1 MVAMSQN
8 VCLVQQPTIA
18 VTTTNTV
25 SSSKSPTQ
33 SLTTPLSS
41 SLSPIN
47 LEFSLSNNP
56 ISTTT
61 TIIDYYTK
69 EQWSKFLSSRIILRK
84 QLQIYTDWANHY
96 LKKRYYELD
105 HHQQQN
111 QLSSTEQS
119 SKIPAAASSSSS
131 KLYNNWNNRPLITSL
146 INDLHDGV
154 LLIHLVESVT
164 DSTLLTKNVHHTTG
178 EAYNNHQTSTSSIT
192 LMPKN
197 VNQMI
202 ANIDS
207 CIRFLERLG
216 VNTKGIYAKDIHEG
230 NLKSILTLFFNIS
243 RYKQSLK
250 KQQQYS
256 SGTGT
261 SPGIKSPNQ
270 SLYQNGDPMTLSS
283 CTSGEEDDNTGGFM
297 TDFSISSSTQSLI
310 LSSSNGKNFGT
321 STSNMVPPP
330 TSGVMISRLPNQNHI
345 NNNFSG
351 SGNHNNNNKI
361 NNNTTT
367 SKLIQ
372 PTINNNHNH
381 SNNNGTNN
389 NNSNRSIPTT
399 IPGIQQQQNFLNNNN
414 NNRKSSSSNAKVTSS
429 SNLQQQSSTNNTN
442 NSTSNITTIST
453 ALPQI
458 NRIQQQH
465 QQNRTTTPP
474 SDRFVSSSNTGN
486 VHSRPS
492 RPQSTSSIPQIGNLS
507 SVIKPAIAPTKK
519 STSVTNSKITTKTNA
534 KSSSDNETVKNI
546 KIKSSNGLNNSV
558 SRLNPSQSE
567 LNLRK
572 STTATTV
579 PGKGSRQP
587 QLRRLPTPSN
597 TSGNTN
603 QQRRPIS
610 TIIESSI
617 PSMISMMTTSCPNSI
632 TTLTNGITTTMMNP
646 QQQQSTT
653 KPTATVKAM
662 VTPIMSTI
670 DSQNPKNEKQTKCSQ
685 KRIIE
690 SRSNNSS
697 QSIDHKNDVNGSSLS
712 LKKVSDELDLHSSLK
727 KKSNIAK
734 RQNSLGSTNSVGGS
748 GSASDGDGNISEDL
762 ETPPIIPPVMER
774 PLQTISYLK
783 SNSNVSTSNSTT
795 NIQNV
800 AVQPHVNSRTTTPTI
815 MYRKPENQQTHYQRT
830 GRSHYEPLYSNGTM
844 NVPSNIHRLSQGA
857 DYYGSDNDD
866 SFEET
871 SSLSSDTGG
880 GICGAGSCNGSNGSR
895 CSDVST
901 TTTTTS
907 SCSSSSLD
915 PRVNHL
921 PRSSIKINQ
930 NQQKQSNSSLN
941 KSLSNS
947 TTELY
952 KTISPQQPMTN
963 NRLMGNSGT
972 LPLNSNDSSMNG
984 GHYAKNN
991 NSQNNRSN
999 IANQNQRFLK
1009 NTKLRSQTL
1018 ANDGSSV
1025 IYSDSECQQPHN
1037 NQSQSRSTFSLYK
1050 LIGTQSSAVNGNKS
1064 QQVDNQSINMA
1075 ANTANN
1081 FCSSSKDGSNY
1092 SELIYSNIHSG
1103 NNCSRPTTD
1112 TDSIDSLNTIGSTSS
1127 HASQSIYGVHPSLGL
1142 SSHHTQNHNNHHH
1155 HHSLSKPGDLICE
1168 YESVNRLRETMSASP
1183 TSSKLLT
1190 NSNIVYSDTNSNG
1203 TNSAAHIGRSGS
1215 FRLTGTSNHHLPP
1228 IPAHLN
1234 KIKPQHQLQHD
1245 QKHAPPT
1252 SEHSASSLSL
1262 LSSNSS
1268 TIFTTPEEKY
1278 IHEIRRLRRELD
1290 QANEKIYTLTSQ
1302 LTANAHMVAAFE
1314 QSLSSMTTRL
1324 QQLSSTSEL
1333 KDCELERLR
1342 KTIDVLKK
1350 QGGSLVGHAKS
1361 ATIMNPLGINGD
1373 KFQRYLS
1380 SESVNSIS
1388 SCGAATDSSVA
1399 NDKTKKKS
1407 KLKLAG
1413 SNTSW
1418 IRSSFSRAF
1427 KKKSSSK
1434 TRNSSQ
1440 HGRDVA
1446 SDVEMTSGTGQS
1458 EPEGDT
1464 YSVPS
1469 SPLMSIRSRAK
1480 SAGIN
1485 ICNER
1490 NVSERIIHPRSLSES
1505 KASGSDTI
1513 VETSTPEE
1521 MKDLRKQ
1528 LREKEMQLTDMRLES
1543 LTSAHQLEN
1552 LKEIVNQMRVEMM
1565 NLKQD
1570 NDRLQRLVHHKSL
1583 ASSQSSM
1590 TSALGSHGS
1599 STLPS
1604 GNGGPVATMDDSNSF
1619 KSVDMD
1625 LSPLH
1630 SSNTTYSNDGSPKLV
1645 TLGSGSHIL
1654 ATLTITTKTNWDQ
1667 LDTLIK
1673 KCFKDHLI
1681 RVDSSLALGITVD
1694 SLACYRVGTEK
1705 ILRNFYP
1712 INQHNK
1718 SNAPELLPFGYLV
1731 NENHINLQFKT
1742 TIDSLAFDTLTPKSV
1757 LNEFISM
1764 LIENRRL
1771 IFSGPSGTGKTY
1783 LAHKLAEYMAIK
1795 QMDSSSTAIYSR
1807 NINGASSA
1815 PPTGAITTFNV
1826 DHKNAKELRAYLAN
1840 IAEQCQL
1847 EVALTPLPTV
1857 IILDNLHHSIDSL
1870 EDIFN
1875 DLDKISIM
1883 KSPYIIG
1890 TINQSVHHHQTMP
1903 MFQRHNFYWIM
1914 LSVNSEAVRGYL
1926 NRFLRRKLLETE
1938 SRLALNQQKIQP
1950 EVIKIIEWIP
1960 KVYSHLNKFLENYFG
1975 ENISIGARLFTSCPI
1990 DLNGSQAWFTD
2001 LWNYSILPF
2010 IIENLREHVRQNG
2023 GKLKGKLSTAI
2034 HSFIDPTDWIVAN
2047 YPWSS
2052 NSEWSDHLNR
2062 LRPED
2067 VEDDKQQHQSQSN
2080 SINQASIISNSRPH
2094 SSNNNLNVTDN
2105 QSSSDQFNESVKD
2118 IKDPFLQMLLKLKE
2132 ASEYSSQD
2140 VGTNNQNLAE
2150 QT

>member
-1 MVAMSQN
+1 MNQIGEMNSSI
-8 VCLVQQPTIA
+8 TS
-18 VTTTNTV
+18 TN
-25 SSSKSPTQ
+25 
-33 SLTTPLSS
+33 
-41 SLSPIN
+41 IN
-47 LEFSLSNNP
+47 EM
-56 ISTTT
+56 IQKQKQ
-61 TIIDYYTK
+61 TIIK
-69 EQWSKFLSSRIILRK
+69 
-84 QLQIYTDWANHY
+84 IYTDWANHY

-105 HHQQQN
+105 KQQS
-111 QLSSTEQS
+111 QLLSNDQSSSIS
-119 SKIPAAASSSSS
+119 SKIPAASSS
-131 KLYNNWNNRPLITSL
+131 KLCNNRNNRPLITSL

-164 DSTLLTKNVHHTTG
+164 DSTLLTKNVDHHTSAG
-178 EAYNNHQTSTSSIT
+178 EAYNNHQTSTTSSSSLTLSTIT

-207 CIRFLERLG
+207 CICFLERLG
-216 VNTKGIYAKDIHEG
+216 INTKGIYAKVKNPH
-230 NLKSILTLFFNIS
+230 
-243 RYKQSLK
+243 
-250 KQQQYS
+250 
-256 SGTGT
+256 
-261 SPGIKSPNQ
+261 Q
-270 SLYQNGDPMTLSS
+270 SLYHNGDLMTISS
-283 CTSGEEDDNTGGFM
+283 CTSGEEDDNNTAGGFM

-310 LSSSNGKNFGT
+310 LSSSLPSSSNGKNFIT
-321 STSNMVPPP
+321 SSSNMAPPP
-330 TSGVMISRLPNQNHI
+330 TSGVTISRLPNQNHI
-345 NNNFSG
+345 NNNFTG
-351 SGNHNNNNKI
+351 SGNHGNNHNNKI
-361 NNNTTT
+361 NNTATTT
-367 SKLIQ
+367 TTKLVQ
-372 PTINNNHNH
+372 PTINNN
-381 SNNNGTNN
+381 
-389 NNSNRSIPTT
+389 NNSGNSSSIPT
-399 IPGIQQQQNFLNNNN
+399 IPSIQQQQ
-414 NNRKSSSSNAKVTSS
+414 NNRKSSSTNAKVTTTSS
-429 SNLQQQSSTNNTN
+429 SNLQQQSNNN
-442 NSTSNITTIST
+442 NSTSNITSST

-465 QQNRTTTPP
+465 HHHHHNHHNRTTTPP
-474 SDRFVSSSNTGN
+474 SDRFVSSNTN
-486 VHSRPS
+486 HSRPS

-507 SVIKPAIAPTKK
+507 SVVKPAVVPTKK
-519 STSVTNSKITTKTNA
+519 STSSTNSRITTKNS
-534 KSSSDNETVKNI
+534 KSSSDNESVKNN
-546 KIKSSNGLNNSV
+546 KTKSSNGLNNSV

-572 STTATTV
+572 STTTTV
-579 PGKGSRQP
+579 PGKSGRQL
-587 QLRRLPTPSN
+587 QLRRLPTPTTT
-597 TSGNTN
+597 TSGNSN
-603 QQRRPIS
+603 QPRRPIS

-617 PSMISMMTTSCPNSI
+617 PSMITMMTTSCPSS
-632 TTLTNGITTTMMNP
+632 TTTITNGITTTMMNP
-646 QQQQSTT
+646 QQQQQQSTM

-670 DSQNPKNEKQTKCSQ
+670 DSPNHKIDKQTKCPQ
-685 KRIIE
+685 KGIIS
-690 SRSNNSS
+690 SRSTDST
-697 QSIDHKNDVNGSSLS
+697 QSLNYKNDVNCSNNDHHMKNNNINGSSLS
-712 LKKVSDELDLHSSLK
+712 LKKDTNDMDLQLSLK
-727 KKSNIAK
+727 KKSNINR
-734 RQNSLGSTNSVGGS
+734 RQNSLGSTNSVGNGGGDS
-748 GSASDGDGNISEDL
+748 TSDGDGNISEDM

-783 SNSNVSTSNSTT
+783 SNANVSTSNSTT

-800 AVQPHVNSRTTTPTI
+800 VVQPNIGSSRTTTPTI

-857 DYYGSDNDD
+857 DYYGSIMMIDIGRDGSQKNMIRLKH
-866 SFEET
+866 SFSNHNHSKNSNNIISHGTTNNRGFEES

-880 GICGAGSCNGSNGSR
+880 GGGGGGGICGVANCNGGNGSR

-901 TTTTTS
+901 TTTTTTS
-907 SCSSSSLD
+907 SCSSSLD
-915 PRVNHL
+915 PRVNHM
-921 PRSSIKINQ
+921 PKSSIKFNQ
-930 NQQKQSNSSLN
+930 NQQNRSNSSPN

-952 KTISPQQPMTN
+952 KTISPPQPITMTK
-963 NRLMGNSGT
+963 LIGQSGT
-972 LPLNSNDSSMNG
+972 LPMNSSGS
-984 GHYAKNN
+984 GHYTKNN
-991 NSQNNRSN
+991 NITNNRSN
-999 IANQNQRFLK
+999 IVNQNQRFLK
-1009 NTKLRSQTL
+1009 SSKLRSQTL
-1018 ANDGSSV
+1018 ANDGSV
-1025 IYSDSECQQPHN
+1025 IYSDSECQQPQNH
-1037 NQSQSRSTFSLYK
+1037 QSQSRSTFSLYK
-1050 LIGTQSSAVNGNKS
+1050 LPIGPQSSNVNNS
-1064 QQVDNQSINMA
+1064 QQVGNQSTNMIQ
-1075 ANTANN
+1075 NTTN
-1081 FCSSSKDGSNY
+1081 FCSSSKDGGHY

-1103 NNCSRPTTD
+1103 NNSSRPTTD
-1112 TDSIDSLNTIGSTSS
+1112 TDSIDSLNTIGSDRASS
-1127 HASQSIYGVHPSLGL
+1127 IASQSIYGVHPSLG
-1142 SSHHTQNHNNHHH
+1142 HHTNNHHH
-1155 HHSLSKPGDLICE
+1155 HHHHHPLSKPGDLICE

-1183 TSSKLLT
+1183 TSNKMFT
-1190 NSNIVYSDTNSNG
+1190 NSNGVYSDTNSG
-1203 TNSAAHIGRSGS
+1203 TSGNNNNNNTAHIGRSGS
-1215 FRLTGTSNHHLPP
+1215 FRLPGTSTNHHLPP

-1234 KIKPQHQLQHD
+1234 KIKQQQQQQQLQHD
-1245 QKHAPPT
+1245 QQHLPPT

-1268 TIFTTPEEKY
+1268 AIFTTPEEKY

-1380 SESVNSIS
+1380 NESVNSIS
-1388 SCGAATDSSVA
+1388 SCGAATDSSIA
-1399 NDKTKKKS
+1399 NGKTKKKS
-1407 KLKLAG
+1407 KLKLTG

-1434 TRNSSQ
+1434 TRDSSQ

-1458 EPEGDT
+1458 EPEGDVH
-1464 YSVPS
+1464 SVPS

-1480 SAGIN
+1480 SAGVN
-1485 ICNER
+1485 MYNDR
-1490 NVSERIIHPRSLSES
+1490 NASRSTNHPQSLSES
-1505 KASGSDTI
+1505 KAFESDTMA
-1513 VETSTPEE
+1513 ETSDLEE

-1552 LKEIVNQMRVEMM
+1552 LKEIVNQMRAEMM

-1590 TSALGSHGS
+1590 TSAIGSHGS
-1599 STLPS
+1599 STLPPSAITLGNS
-1604 GNGGPVATMDDSNSF
+1604 GLVAPMEDSNSF
-1619 KSVDMD
+1619 ESVDMD
-1625 LSPLH
+1625 MSPLH
-1630 SSNTTYSNDGSPKLV
+1630 SSNTTNSNDESPKLV
-1645 TLGSGSHIL
+1645 TLGSGSHTL

-1712 INQHNK
+1712 FNHHHK
-1718 SNAPELLPFGYLV
+1718 PTVPELLPFGYLV

-1795 QMDSSSTAIYSR
+1795 QMDSSSVAIYSR
-1807 NINGASSA
+1807 AVPNIGGANCV
-1815 PPTGAITTFNV
+1815 PPSGAITTFNV
-1826 DHKNAKELRAYLAN
+1826 DHKNAKELRAYLTN

-1875 DLDKISIM
+1875 DLDKISIA

-1903 MFQRHNFYWIM
+1903 MFQRHNFHWIM

-1938 SRLALNQQKIQP
+1938 SRLALSQQKIQP
-1950 EVIKIIEWIP
+1950 EVVQIIEWIP

-1975 ENISIGARLFTSCPI
+1975 ENISIGSRLFTSCPI

-2010 IIENLREHVRQNG
+2010 IIENLREHVRQND
-2023 GKLKGKLSTAI
+2023 GKLKGKIAI
-2034 HSFIDPTDWIVAN
+2034 HSFIDPTDWIVTN

-2067 VEDDKQQHQSQSN
+2067 VEDDKQQHHQLPPPSM
-2080 SINQASIISNSRPH
+2080 NQKTLITNSRPS
-2094 SSNNNLNVTDN
+2094 SSNNNYHTNDN
-2105 QSSSDQFNESVKD
+2105 NQCSSNGLVSEQFNKSSVKD

-2140 VGTNNQNLAE
+2140 IGTNNQNLAE
-2150 QT
+2150 QTITRT